1 MRISASAATDVYGP
15 HRAGECETPPLASRG
30 GCTVA
35 DVITGAHVIV
45 YSRDAEADRVFF
57 RDTLGY
63 RHVDAG
69 SGWLIFKLPPAEVAV
84 HPSDAQQHELYLM
97 CDDLDA
103 TMKML
108 ADNGVGCSP
117 PTDEGW
123 GRLTRISLPGG
134 GELGLYEPRH
144 SRATAL

>member
-1 MRISASAATDVYGP
+1 M
-15 HRAGECETPPLASRG
+15 LFG
-30 GCTVA
+30 GTVA
-35 DVITGAHVIV
+35 YVITGAHVIV
-45 YSRDAEADRVFF
+45 YSRDAEADRAFF

-69 SGWLIFKLPPAEVAV
+69 GGWLIFKLPPAEVAV
-84 HPSDAQQHELYLM
+84 HPSDAPQHELYLM
-97 CDDLDA
+97 CDDLNA

-108 ADNGVGCSP
+108 GDNGLSCSP
-117 PTDEGW
+117 PTEEGW

-144 SRATAL
+144 LRATEL